1 MLKKTWITCSFNVF
15 NVFVVLGV
23 FFGGGDVVGNEIPQH
38 TFLLIFTGG
47 KRLQETLDKQLE
59 PFSKQYKNLATEKF
73 IVIVVND
80 LHNFLEFHVILVK
93 INVKIYI

>member
-1 MLKKTWITCSFNVF
+1 MLKKHGLH
-15 NVFVVLGV
+15 VLLMFLLFWG
-23 FFGGGDVVGNEIPQH
+23 FFWGGVVGNEIPQH

-93 INVKIYI
+93 INVKIHI